1 MTNYWTLNQ
10 GNLAASENIDY
21 ISIAEPEL
29 WNSFRQGDEKAFSE
43 LYQRFA
49 SVLYNYGYHLNPD
62 AALVQD
68 AMQDLFSDLW
78 RTRKNLSA
86 TTSVKYYLFR
96 SIRRKLHRLS
106 DIRQLPED
114 LYPLQT
120 ESAEALKI
128 QIEESI
134 LQQQRL
140 QKLMSQLPARQ
151 QEVIRLRFYD
161 NFSWEEISGILQINE
176 QSVRNLVQRAVVKLR
191 ELW

>member
-1 MTNYWTLNQ
+1 MAGHRTLNQ
-10 GNLAASENIDY
+10 GNLAGSENINQATN
-21 ISIAEPEL
+21 AEREL
-29 WNSFRQGDEKAFSE
+29 WNAFRKGDEQAFSDI
-43 LYQRFA
+43 YHQFA
-49 SVLYNYGYHLNPD
+49 GTLYNYGYHLAAD

-78 RTRKNLSA
+78 RTRKNLSE

-96 SIRRKLHRLS
+96 SLRRKLHRLS
-106 DIRQLPED
+106 DIKQLPED

-120 ESAEALKI
+120 ASAETLKI
-128 QIEESI
+128 QGEEEM
-134 LQQQRL
+134 LQQQHL
-140 QKLMSQLPARQ
+140 QKLMNLLPVRQ

-161 NFSWEEISGILQINE
+161 NFSWEEIAGILQINE

>member
-1 MTNYWTLNQ
+1 MA
-10 GNLAASENIDY
+10 GSENIDY

-29 WNSFRQGDEKAFSE
+29 WNAFRQGDEKAFSE

-49 SVLYNYGYHLNPD
+49 GVLYNYGYHLTAD

-78 RTRKNLSA
+78 RTHKNLSA

-120 ESAEALKI
+120 ESAETLKI
-128 QIEESI
+128 KIEEGI

-176 QSVRNLVQRAVVKLR
+176 QSVRNIVQRAVVKLR
-191 ELW
+191 DLW

>member
-1 MTNYWTLNQ
+1 MA
-10 GNLAASENIDY
+10 GSENINQ
-21 ISIAEPEL
+21 ITNEEQEL
-29 WNSFRQGDEKAFSE
+29 WNAFRKGSEQAFSDI
-43 LYQRFA
+43 YHQF
-49 SVLYNYGYHLNPD
+49 SGTLYNYGYHLAAD

-86 TTSVKYYLFR
+86 TTSIKYYLFR
-96 SIRRKLHRLS
+96 SLRRKLHRLS
-106 DIRQLPED
+106 DIKQLPED

-120 ESAEALKI
+120 ESAETLKI
-128 QIEESI
+128 QGEEDI
-134 LQQQRL
+134 LQQQHL
-140 QKLMSQLPARQ
+140 QKLMSLLPARQ

-161 NFSWEEISGILQINE
+161 NFSWEEIAGILQINE